1 MSNSI
6 AIVSSMRNH
15 DANNDREYPG
25 APLHWP
31 FCQDFVSEDGGGL
44 GTGKIRTSLALLA
57 LGA

>member
-44 GTGKIRTSLALLA
+44 GTGKIRTSLAL
-57 LGA
+57 GA